1 MLSANAASFG
11 LRTSERQKMTL
22 SNQNRLKQELYV
34 KQKQIQFSNLLER
47 SNADIESHIKSLN
60 NVFLTTEDPSELKP
74 SNDDS
79 KSAPSS
85 QENADLSPQN
95 EDQDNFKIFSESQYP
110 GQSYSTGSSSNVS
123 LESDD
128 VRTRFEPVASN
139 TVSLHDYLV
148 QQIQLDGKFSGL
160 SPDLKQLCLEII
172 DNLDTNGYYSP
183 PSEEFPSPTPLS
195 SSTIRRNQSANAN
208 ESDAYESEGRENNKL
223 VANSLAKAN
232 QTSDISLQ
240 REGGLLE
247 SALKIVQSLD
257 PPGVGARN
265 FQESLLLR
273 LKQDAK
279 YRVQLQ
285 KLIAEHFDDFIHRKL
300 VHLAKTTGYSQE
312 ELVEFY
318 KEYPFN
324 PLPGELYSSS
334 SAPPPVVKP
343 DIIIEFD
350 SNGRLIIRL
359 DNALEDLT
367 LDPYYQ
373 KLLISKRI
381 DPTTKRYL
389 QSKRIE
395 AQMLIEALKNRGTT
409 LLRVAKAVADF
420 QYKLFLTPHSTPLSL
435 TQQQIADKIGLDAS
449 TVSRACNNKWLSTP
463 RGVFSFKYLFP
474 KAVTGEVTTFNISD
488 KIRKLVAEENPLAP
502 LSDEDISKELKNRF
516 SIVISRKT
524 VQEHRDKIGIKNS
537 RMRRKNSLKAK

>member
-1 MLSANAASFG
+1 MLSPNIASFG
-11 LRTSERQKMTL
+11 LRTSDRQKMTL
-22 SNQNRLKQELYV
+22 SEQNRLKQELYV

-60 NVFLTTEDPSELKP
+60 NIFLTTEEPSQLKP
-74 SNDDS
+74 SIEDS
-79 KSAPSS
+79 
-85 QENADLSPQN
+85 QLELSPKKDANVTRQS
-95 EDQDNFKIFSESQYP
+95 EDQDNFKIFSDP
-110 GQSYSTGSSSNVS
+110 QSREQFYSSSSSSSYS

-128 VRTRFEPVASN
+128 VRTRFEPIAPN
-139 TVSLHDYLV
+139 ALSLHDYLV
-148 QQIQLDGKFSGL
+148 QQIQLDGKYARL
-160 SPDLKQLCLEII
+160 PLNLKRLCLEII
-172 DNLDTNGYYSP
+172 DSLDPNGYYSS
-183 PSEEFPSPTPLS
+183 PSQGLDSQLDVSGSPKRREKSSQAHDESTKREKTEFVPNSTEKTSPTLDS
-195 SSTIRRNQSANAN
+195 SPRPEDNQ
-208 ESDAYESEGRENNKL
+208 
-223 VANSLAKAN
+223 
-232 QTSDISLQ
+232 
-240 REGGLLE
+240 LE

-273 LKQDAK
+273 LKKDAK

-285 KLIAEHFDDFIHRKL
+285 KLIAEHFDDFIHRRL
-300 VHLAKTTGYSQE
+300 VHLAKTSGYSQE
-312 ELVEFY
+312 ELAEFY
-318 KEYPFN
+318 KEFPFY

-343 DIIIEFD
+343 DIIVEL
-350 SNGRLIIRL
+350 SANGRLIIRL
-359 DNALEDLT
+359 DDALEDLT

-373 KLLISKRI
+373 KLLFSKRI
-381 DPTTKRYL
+381 DSTTKRYL
-389 QSKRIE
+389 QTKRIE

-420 QYKLFLTPHSTPLSL
+420 QYKFFLTPLSTPLSL

-474 KAVTGEVTTFNISD
+474 KAVTGEVTPFNISD
-488 KIRKLVAEENPLAP
+488 KIRKLVAEENPSSP
-502 LSDEDISKELKNRF
+502 LSDEEISRELKKRF
-516 SIVISRKT
+516 SIAISRKT

-537 RMRRKNSLKAK
+537 RMRRKRSLNEN

>member
-1 MLSANAASFG
+1 MLSPNIASFG
-11 LRTSERQKMTL
+11 LRTSDRQKMTL
-22 SNQNRLKQELYV
+22 SEQNRLKQELYV

-60 NVFLTTEDPSELKP
+60 NIFLTTEEPSQLKSSIEDSQLELPPKKDANVTRQ
-74 SNDDS
+74 S
-79 KSAPSS
+79 
-85 QENADLSPQN
+85 
-95 EDQDNFKIFSESQYP
+95 EDQDNFKIFSDP
-110 GQSYSTGSSSNVS
+110 QSREQFHSSSSSSSYS

-128 VRTRFEPVASN
+128 VRTRFEPIAPN
-139 TVSLHDYLV
+139 ALSLHDYLV
-148 QQIQLDGKFSGL
+148 QQIQLDGKYARL
-160 SPDLKQLCLEII
+160 PLNLKRLCLEII
-172 DNLDTNGYYSP
+172 DSLDPNGYYSS
-183 PSEEFPSPTPLS
+183 PSQGLDSPLDVSGSPKRREKSSQAHDESTKREKTEFIPNSTEKTSPTLDS
-195 SSTIRRNQSANAN
+195 SPRPEDNQ
-208 ESDAYESEGRENNKL
+208 
-223 VANSLAKAN
+223 
-232 QTSDISLQ
+232 
-240 REGGLLE
+240 LE

-273 LKQDAK
+273 LKKDAK

-285 KLIAEHFDDFIHRKL
+285 KLIAEHFDDFIHRRL
-300 VHLAKTTGYSQE
+300 VHLAKTSGYSQE
-312 ELVEFY
+312 ELAEFY
-318 KEYPFN
+318 KEFPFY

-343 DIIIEFD
+343 DIIVEL
-350 SNGRLIIRL
+350 SANGRLIIRL
-359 DNALEDLT
+359 DDALEDLT

-373 KLLISKRI
+373 KLLFSKRI
-381 DPTTKRYL
+381 DSTTKRYL
-389 QSKRIE
+389 QTKRIE

-420 QYKLFLTPHSTPLSL
+420 QYKFFLTPLSTPLSL

-474 KAVTGEVTTFNISD
+474 KAVTGEVTPFNISD
-488 KIRKLVAEENPLAP
+488 KIRKLVAEENPSSP
-502 LSDEDISKELKNRF
+502 LSDEEISRELKKRF
-516 SIVISRKT
+516 SIAISRKT

-537 RMRRKNSLKAK
+537 RMRRKRSLNEN

>member
-1 MLSANAASFG
+1 MLSPNIASFG
-11 LRTSERQKMTL
+11 LRTSDRQKMTL
-22 SNQNRLKQELYV
+22 SEQNRLKQELYV

-60 NVFLTTEDPSELKP
+60 NIFLTTEEPSQLKP
-74 SNDDS
+74 SIEDS
-79 KSAPSS
+79 
-85 QENADLSPQN
+85 QLELSPKKDANVTRQS
-95 EDQDNFKIFSESQYP
+95 EDQDNFKIFSDP
-110 GQSYSTGSSSNVS
+110 QSREQFYSSSSSSSYS

-128 VRTRFEPVASN
+128 VRTRFEPIAPN
-139 TVSLHDYLV
+139 ALSLHDYLV
-148 QQIQLDGKFSGL
+148 QQIQLDGKYARL
-160 SPDLKQLCLEII
+160 PLNLKRLCLEII
-172 DNLDTNGYYSP
+172 DSLDPNGYYSS
-183 PSEEFPSPTPLS
+183 PSQGLDSPLDVSGSPKRREKSSQAHDESTKREKTEFVPNSTEKTSPTLDS
-195 SSTIRRNQSANAN
+195 SPRPEDNQ
-208 ESDAYESEGRENNKL
+208 
-223 VANSLAKAN
+223 
-232 QTSDISLQ
+232 
-240 REGGLLE
+240 LE

-273 LKQDAK
+273 LKKDAK

-285 KLIAEHFDDFIHRKL
+285 KLIAEHFDDFIHRRL
-300 VHLAKTTGYSQE
+300 VHLAKTSGYSQE
-312 ELVEFY
+312 ELAEFY
-318 KEYPFN
+318 KEFPFY

-343 DIIIEFD
+343 DIIVEL
-350 SNGRLIIRL
+350 SANGRLIIRL
-359 DNALEDLT
+359 DDALEDLT

-373 KLLISKRI
+373 KLLFSKRI
-381 DPTTKRYL
+381 DSTTKRYL
-389 QSKRIE
+389 QTKRIE

-420 QYKLFLTPHSTPLSL
+420 QYKFFLTPLSTPLSL

-474 KAVTGEVTTFNISD
+474 KAVTGEVTPFNISD
-488 KIRKLVAEENPLAP
+488 KIRKLVAEENPSSP
-502 LSDEDISKELKNRF
+502 LSDEEISRELKKRF
-516 SIVISRKT
+516 SIAISRKT

-537 RMRRKNSLKAK
+537 RMRRKRSLNEN

>member
-1 MLSANAASFG
+1 MLSPNIASFG
-11 LRTSERQKMTL
+11 LRTSDRQKMTL
-22 SNQNRLKQELYV
+22 SEQNRLKQELYV

-60 NVFLTTEDPSELKP
+60 NIFLTTEEPSQLKP
-74 SNDDS
+74 SIEDS
-79 KSAPSS
+79 QLELPPKKDANVTRQS
-85 QENADLSPQN
+85 
-95 EDQDNFKIFSESQYP
+95 EDQDNFKIFSDP
-110 GQSYSTGSSSNVS
+110 QSREQFHSSSSSSSHS

-128 VRTRFEPVASN
+128 VRTRFEPIAPN
-139 TVSLHDYLV
+139 ALSLHDYLV
-148 QQIQLDGKFSGL
+148 QQIQLDGKYARL
-160 SPDLKQLCLEII
+160 PLNLKRLCLEII
-172 DNLDTNGYYSP
+172 DSLDPNGYYSS
-183 PSEEFPSPTPLS
+183 PSQGLDSPLDVSGSPKRREKSSQAHDESTKREKTEFVPNSTEKTSPTLDS
-195 SSTIRRNQSANAN
+195 SPRPEDNQ
-208 ESDAYESEGRENNKL
+208 
-223 VANSLAKAN
+223 
-232 QTSDISLQ
+232 
-240 REGGLLE
+240 LE
-247 SALKIVQSLD
+247 SALKIVQTLD

-273 LKQDAK
+273 LKKDAK

-285 KLIAEHFDDFIHRKL
+285 KLIAEHFDDFIHRRL
-300 VHLAKTTGYSQE
+300 VHLAKTSGYSQE
-312 ELVEFY
+312 ELAEFY
-318 KEYPFN
+318 KEFPFY

-343 DIIIEFD
+343 DIIVEL
-350 SNGRLIIRL
+350 SANGRLIIRL
-359 DNALEDLT
+359 DDALEDLT

-373 KLLISKRI
+373 KLLFSKRI
-381 DPTTKRYL
+381 DSTTKRYL
-389 QSKRIE
+389 QTKRIE

-420 QYKLFLTPHSTPLSL
+420 QYKFFLTPLSTPLSL

-488 KIRKLVAEENPLAP
+488 KIRKLVAEENPSSP
-502 LSDEDISKELKNRF
+502 LSDEEISRELKKRF
-516 SIVISRKT
+516 SIAISRKT

-537 RMRRKNSLKAK
+537 RMRRKRSLNEN

>member
-1 MLSANAASFG
+1 MLSPNIASFG
-11 LRTSERQKMTL
+11 LRTSDRQKMTL
-22 SNQNRLKQELYV
+22 SEQNRLKQELYV

-60 NVFLTTEDPSELKP
+60 NIFLTTEEPSQLKP
-74 SNDDS
+74 SIEDS
-79 KSAPSS
+79 QLELPPKKDANVTRQS
-85 QENADLSPQN
+85 
-95 EDQDNFKIFSESQYP
+95 EDQDNFKIFSDP
-110 GQSYSTGSSSNVS
+110 QSREQFYSSSSSSSYS

-128 VRTRFEPVASN
+128 VRTRFEPIAPN
-139 TVSLHDYLV
+139 ALSLHDYLV
-148 QQIQLDGKFSGL
+148 QQIQLDGKYARL
-160 SPDLKQLCLEII
+160 PLNLKRLCLEII
-172 DNLDTNGYYSP
+172 DSLDPNGYYSS
-183 PSEEFPSPTPLS
+183 PSQGLGSPLDVSGSPKRREKSSPAHDESTKREKTEFIPNSTEKTSPTLDS
-195 SSTIRRNQSANAN
+195 SPRPEDNQ
-208 ESDAYESEGRENNKL
+208 
-223 VANSLAKAN
+223 
-232 QTSDISLQ
+232 
-240 REGGLLE
+240 LE

-273 LKQDAK
+273 LKKDAK

-285 KLIAEHFDDFIHRKL
+285 KLIAEHFDDFIHRRL
-300 VHLAKTTGYSQE
+300 VHLAKTSGYSQE
-312 ELVEFY
+312 ELAEFY
-318 KEYPFN
+318 KEFPFY

-343 DIIIEFD
+343 DIIVEL
-350 SNGRLIIRL
+350 SANGRLIIRL
-359 DNALEDLT
+359 DDALEDLT

-373 KLLISKRI
+373 KLLFSKRI
-381 DPTTKRYL
+381 DSTTKRYL
-389 QSKRIE
+389 QTKRIE

-420 QYKLFLTPHSTPLSL
+420 QYKFFLTPLSTPLSL

-474 KAVTGEVTTFNISD
+474 KAVTGEVTPFNISD
-488 KIRKLVAEENPLAP
+488 KIRKLVAEENPSSP
-502 LSDEDISKELKNRF
+502 LSDEEISRELKKRF
-516 SIVISRKT
+516 SIAISRKT

-537 RMRRKNSLKAK
+537 RMRRKRSLNEN

>member
-1 MLSANAASFG
+1 MFSASVASFG
-11 LRTSERQKMTL
+11 LRTSDRQKMTL

-60 NVFLTTEDPSELKP
+60 NVFLTTEEPPQLKP
-74 SNDDS
+74 SVEDS
-79 KSAPSS
+79 QSASS
-85 QENADLSPQN
+85 SPIDVSFTRQN
-95 EDQDNFKIFSESQYP
+95 EDKDSFKLFSDSHSH
-110 GQSYSTGSSSNVS
+110 GQAYSSASSSNYS

-128 VRTRFEPVASN
+128 VRTRFEPVAPNSL
-139 TVSLHDYLV
+139 SLHDYLV
-148 QQIQLDGKFSGL
+148 QQIQLDGKFAGL
-160 SPDLKQLCLEII
+160 SLNIKQHCLKII
-172 DNLDTNGYYSP
+172 DSIDSNGYYSP
-183 PSEEFPSPTPLS
+183 PSEGLPSPLGVLES
-195 SSTIRRNQSANAN
+195 SEHLEKNSGNHDCTGN
-208 ESDAYESEGRENNKL
+208 ESKKQCI
-223 VANSLAKAN
+223 ANSTVKAI
-232 QTSDISLQ
+232 QTFEAFPQSEKEQ
-240 REGGLLE
+240 HE

-273 LKQDAK
+273 LKKDAK

-285 KLIAEHFDDFIHRKL
+285 KLIAEHFDDFIHRRL
-300 VHLAKTTGYSQE
+300 VRLAKTSGYSQE

-318 KEYPFN
+318 KEFPFY
-324 PLPGELYSSS
+324 PLPGELYSPS

-343 DIIIEFD
+343 DIIVELD

-373 KLLISKRI
+373 KLLLSKRI
-381 DPTTKRYL
+381 DSTTKRYL

-420 QYKLFLTPHSTPLSL
+420 QYKFFLTPHSTPLSL

-488 KIRKLVAEENPLAP
+488 KIRKLVAEENPSSP
-502 LSDEDISKELKNRF
+502 LSDEEIARELKMRF

-537 RMRRKNSLKAK
+537 RMRKKRSPKEN

>member
-1 MLSANAASFG
+1 MLSPNIASFG
-11 LRTSERQKMTL
+11 LRTSDRQKMTL
-22 SNQNRLKQELYV
+22 SEQNRLKQELYV

-60 NVFLTTEDPSELKP
+60 NIFLTTEEPSQLKSSIEDSQLELPPKKDANVTRQ
-74 SNDDS
+74 S
-79 KSAPSS
+79 
-85 QENADLSPQN
+85 
-95 EDQDNFKIFSESQYP
+95 EDQDNFKIFSDP
-110 GQSYSTGSSSNVS
+110 QSREQFHSSSSSSSYS

-128 VRTRFEPVASN
+128 VRTRFEPIAPN
-139 TVSLHDYLV
+139 ALSLHDYLV
-148 QQIQLDGKFSGL
+148 QQIQLDGKYARL
-160 SPDLKQLCLEII
+160 PLNLKRLCLEII
-172 DNLDTNGYYSP
+172 DSLDPNGYYSS
-183 PSEEFPSPTPLS
+183 PSQGLDSPLDVSGSPKRREKSSQAHDESTKREKTEFIPNSTEKTSPTLDS
-195 SSTIRRNQSANAN
+195 SPRPEDNQ
-208 ESDAYESEGRENNKL
+208 
-223 VANSLAKAN
+223 
-232 QTSDISLQ
+232 
-240 REGGLLE
+240 LE

-273 LKQDAK
+273 LKKDAK

-285 KLIAEHFDDFIHRKL
+285 KLIAEHFDDFIHRRL
-300 VHLAKTTGYSQE
+300 VHLAKTSGYSQE
-312 ELVEFY
+312 ELAEFY
-318 KEYPFN
+318 KEFPFY

-343 DIIIEFD
+343 DIIVEL
-350 SNGRLIIRL
+350 SANGRLIIRL
-359 DNALEDLT
+359 DDALEDLT

-373 KLLISKRI
+373 KLLFSKRI
-381 DPTTKRYL
+381 DSTTKRYL
-389 QSKRIE
+389 QTKRIE

-420 QYKLFLTPHSTPLSL
+420 QYKFFLTPLSTPLSL

-474 KAVTGEVTTFNISD
+474 KAVTGEVTSFNISD
-488 KIRKLVAEENPLAP
+488 KIRKLVAEENPSSP
-502 LSDEDISKELKNRF
+502 LSDEEISRELKKRF
-516 SIVISRKT
+516 SIAISRKT

-537 RMRRKNSLKAK
+537 RMRRKRSLNEN

>member
-1 MLSANAASFG
+1 MLSPNIASFG
-11 LRTSERQKMTL
+11 LRTSDRQKMTL
-22 SNQNRLKQELYV
+22 SEQNRLKQELYV

-60 NVFLTTEDPSELKP
+60 NIFLTTEEPSQLKP
-74 SNDDS
+74 SIEDS
-79 KSAPSS
+79 QLELPPKKDANVTRQS
-85 QENADLSPQN
+85 
-95 EDQDNFKIFSESQYP
+95 EDQDNFKIFSDP
-110 GQSYSTGSSSNVS
+110 QSREQFYSSSSSSSYS

-128 VRTRFEPVASN
+128 VRTRFEPIAPN
-139 TVSLHDYLV
+139 ALSLHDYLV
-148 QQIQLDGKFSGL
+148 QQIQLDGKYARL
-160 SPDLKQLCLEII
+160 PLNLKRLCLEII
-172 DNLDTNGYYSP
+172 DSLDPNGYYSS
-183 PSEEFPSPTPLS
+183 PSQGLDSPLNVSGSPKRREKSSQAHDESTKREKTEFIPNSTEKTSPTLDS
-195 SSTIRRNQSANAN
+195 SPRPEDNQ
-208 ESDAYESEGRENNKL
+208 
-223 VANSLAKAN
+223 
-232 QTSDISLQ
+232 
-240 REGGLLE
+240 LE

-273 LKQDAK
+273 LKKDAK

-285 KLIAEHFDDFIHRKL
+285 KLIAEHFDDFIHRRL
-300 VHLAKTTGYSQE
+300 VHLAKTSGYSQE
-312 ELVEFY
+312 ELAEFY
-318 KEYPFN
+318 KEFPFY

-343 DIIIEFD
+343 DIIVEL
-350 SNGRLIIRL
+350 SANGRLIIRL
-359 DNALEDLT
+359 DDALEDLT

-373 KLLISKRI
+373 KLLFSKRI
-381 DPTTKRYL
+381 DSTTKRYL
-389 QSKRIE
+389 QTKRIE

-420 QYKLFLTPHSTPLSL
+420 QYKFFLTPLSTPLSL

-474 KAVTGEVTTFNISD
+474 KAVTGEVTPFNISD
-488 KIRKLVAEENPLAP
+488 KIRKLVAEENPSSP
-502 LSDEDISKELKNRF
+502 LSDEEISRELKKRF
-516 SIVISRKT
+516 SIAISRKT

-537 RMRRKNSLKAK
+537 RMRRKRSLNEN

>member
-1 MLSANAASFG
+1 MLSPNIASFG
-11 LRTSERQKMTL
+11 LRTSDRQKMTL
-22 SNQNRLKQELYV
+22 SEQNRLKQELYV

-60 NVFLTTEDPSELKP
+60 NIFLTTEEPSQLKP
-74 SNDDS
+74 SIEDS
-79 KSAPSS
+79 QLELPPKKDANVTRQS
-85 QENADLSPQN
+85 
-95 EDQDNFKIFSESQYP
+95 EDQDNFKIFSDP
-110 GQSYSTGSSSNVS
+110 QSREQFHSSSSSSSYS

-128 VRTRFEPVASN
+128 VRTRFEPIAPN
-139 TVSLHDYLV
+139 ALSLHDYLV
-148 QQIQLDGKFSGL
+148 QQIQLDGKYARL
-160 SPDLKQLCLEII
+160 PLNLKRLCLEII
-172 DNLDTNGYYSP
+172 DFLDPNGYYSS
-183 PSEEFPSPTPLS
+183 PSQGLDSPLDVSGSPKRREKSSQAHDESTKREKTEFVPNSTEKTSPTLDS
-195 SSTIRRNQSANAN
+195 SPRPEDNQ
-208 ESDAYESEGRENNKL
+208 
-223 VANSLAKAN
+223 
-232 QTSDISLQ
+232 
-240 REGGLLE
+240 LE

-273 LKQDAK
+273 LKKDAK

-285 KLIAEHFDDFIHRKL
+285 KLIAEHFDDFIHRRL
-300 VHLAKTTGYSQE
+300 VHLAKTSGYSQE
-312 ELVEFY
+312 ELAEFY
-318 KEYPFN
+318 KEFPFY

-343 DIIIEFD
+343 DIIVEL
-350 SNGRLIIRL
+350 SANGRLIIRL
-359 DNALEDLT
+359 DDALEDLT

-373 KLLISKRI
+373 KLLFSKRI
-381 DPTTKRYL
+381 DSTTKRYL
-389 QSKRIE
+389 QTKRIE

-420 QYKLFLTPHSTPLSL
+420 QYKFFLTPLSTPLSL

-474 KAVTGEVTTFNISD
+474 KAVTGEVTPFNISD
-488 KIRKLVAEENPLAP
+488 KIRKLVAEENPSSP
-502 LSDEDISKELKNRF
+502 LSDEEISRELKKRF
-516 SIVISRKT
+516 SIAISRKT

-537 RMRRKNSLKAK
+537 RMRRKRSLNEN

>member
-1 MLSANAASFG
+1 MLSPNIASFG
-11 LRTSERQKMTL
+11 LRTSDRQKMTL
-22 SNQNRLKQELYV
+22 SEQNRLKQELYV

-60 NVFLTTEDPSELKP
+60 NIFLTTEEPSQLKP
-74 SNDDS
+74 SIEDS
-79 KSAPSS
+79 
-85 QENADLSPQN
+85 QLELSPKKDANVTRQS
-95 EDQDNFKIFSESQYP
+95 EDQDNFKIFSDP
-110 GQSYSTGSSSNVS
+110 QSREQFHSSSSSSSYS

-128 VRTRFEPVASN
+128 VRTRFEPIAPN
-139 TVSLHDYLV
+139 ALSLHDYLV
-148 QQIQLDGKFSGL
+148 QQIQLDGKYARL
-160 SPDLKQLCLEII
+160 PLNLKRLCLEII
-172 DNLDTNGYYSP
+172 DSLDPNGYYSS
-183 PSEEFPSPTPLS
+183 PSQGLDSPLDVSGSPKRREKSSQAHDESTKREKTEFVPNSTEKTSPTLDS
-195 SSTIRRNQSANAN
+195 SPRPEDNQ
-208 ESDAYESEGRENNKL
+208 
-223 VANSLAKAN
+223 
-232 QTSDISLQ
+232 
-240 REGGLLE
+240 LE

-273 LKQDAK
+273 LKKDAK

-285 KLIAEHFDDFIHRKL
+285 KLIAEHFDDFIHRRL
-300 VHLAKTTGYSQE
+300 VHLAKTSGYSQE
-312 ELVEFY
+312 ELAEFY
-318 KEYPFN
+318 KEFPFY

-343 DIIIEFD
+343 DIIVEL
-350 SNGRLIIRL
+350 SANGRLIIRL
-359 DNALEDLT
+359 DDALEDLT

-373 KLLISKRI
+373 KLLFSKRI
-381 DPTTKRYL
+381 DSTTKRYL
-389 QSKRIE
+389 QTKRIE

-420 QYKLFLTPHSTPLSL
+420 QYKFFLTPLSTPLSL

-474 KAVTGEVTTFNISD
+474 KAVTGEVTPFNISD
-488 KIRKLVAEENPLAP
+488 KIRKLVAEENPSSP
-502 LSDEDISKELKNRF
+502 LSDEEISRELKKRF
-516 SIVISRKT
+516 SIAISRKT

-537 RMRRKNSLKAK
+537 RMRRKRSLNEN

>member
-1 MLSANAASFG
+1 MLSPNIASFG
-11 LRTSERQKMTL
+11 LRTSDRQKMTL
-22 SNQNRLKQELYV
+22 SEQNRLKQELYV

-60 NVFLTTEDPSELKP
+60 NIFLTTEEPSQLKP
-74 SNDDS
+74 SIEDS
-79 KSAPSS
+79 QLELPPKKDANVTRQS
-85 QENADLSPQN
+85 
-95 EDQDNFKIFSESQYP
+95 EDQDNFKIFSDP
-110 GQSYSTGSSSNVS
+110 QSREQFYSSSSSSSYS

-128 VRTRFEPVASN
+128 VRTRFEPIAPN
-139 TVSLHDYLV
+139 ALSLHDYLV
-148 QQIQLDGKFSGL
+148 QQIQLDGKYARL
-160 SPDLKQLCLEII
+160 PLNLKRLCLEII
-172 DNLDTNGYYSP
+172 DSLDPNGYYSS
-183 PSEEFPSPTPLS
+183 PSQGLDSPLDVSGSPKRREKSSQAHDESTKREKTEFIPNSTEKTSPTLDS
-195 SSTIRRNQSANAN
+195 SPRPEDNQ
-208 ESDAYESEGRENNKL
+208 
-223 VANSLAKAN
+223 
-232 QTSDISLQ
+232 
-240 REGGLLE
+240 LE

-273 LKQDAK
+273 LKKDAK

-285 KLIAEHFDDFIHRKL
+285 KLIAEHFDDFIHRRL
-300 VHLAKTTGYSQE
+300 VHLAKTSGYSQE
-312 ELVEFY
+312 ELAEFY
-318 KEYPFN
+318 KEFPFY

-343 DIIIEFD
+343 DIIVEL
-350 SNGRLIIRL
+350 SANGRLIIRL
-359 DNALEDLT
+359 DDALEDLT

-373 KLLISKRI
+373 KLLFSKRI
-381 DPTTKRYL
+381 DSTTKRYL
-389 QSKRIE
+389 QTKRIE

-420 QYKLFLTPHSTPLSL
+420 QYKFFLTPLSTPLSL

-474 KAVTGEVTTFNISD
+474 KAVTGEVTPFNISD
-488 KIRKLVAEENPLAP
+488 KIRKLVAEENPSSP
-502 LSDEDISKELKNRF
+502 LSDEEISRELKKRF
-516 SIVISRKT
+516 SIAISRKT

-537 RMRRKNSLKAK
+537 RMRRKRSLNEN

>member
-1 MLSANAASFG
+1 MLSPNIASFG
-11 LRTSERQKMTL
+11 LRTSDRQKMTL
-22 SNQNRLKQELYV
+22 SEQNRLKQELYV

-60 NVFLTTEDPSELKP
+60 NIFLTTEEPSQLKP
-74 SNDDS
+74 SIEDS
-79 KSAPSS
+79 QLELPPKKDANVTRQS
-85 QENADLSPQN
+85 
-95 EDQDNFKIFSESQYP
+95 EDQDNFKIFSDP
-110 GQSYSTGSSSNVS
+110 QSREQFYSSSSSSSYS

-128 VRTRFEPVASN
+128 VRTRFEPIAPN
-139 TVSLHDYLV
+139 ALSLHDYLV
-148 QQIQLDGKFSGL
+148 QQIQLDGKYARL
-160 SPDLKQLCLEII
+160 PLNLKRLCLEII
-172 DNLDTNGYYSP
+172 DSLDPNGYYSS
-183 PSEEFPSPTPLS
+183 PSQGLDSPLDVSGSPKRREKSSQAHDESTKRKKTEFIPNSTEKTSPTLDS
-195 SSTIRRNQSANAN
+195 SPRPEDNQ
-208 ESDAYESEGRENNKL
+208 
-223 VANSLAKAN
+223 
-232 QTSDISLQ
+232 
-240 REGGLLE
+240 LE

-273 LKQDAK
+273 LKKDAK

-285 KLIAEHFDDFIHRKL
+285 KLIAEHFDDFIHRRL
-300 VHLAKTTGYSQE
+300 VHLAKTSGYSQE
-312 ELVEFY
+312 ELAEFY
-318 KEYPFN
+318 KEFPFY

-343 DIIIEFD
+343 DIIVEL
-350 SNGRLIIRL
+350 SANGRLIIRL
-359 DNALEDLT
+359 DDALEDLT

-373 KLLISKRI
+373 KLLFSKRI
-381 DPTTKRYL
+381 DSTTKRYL
-389 QSKRIE
+389 QTKRIE

-420 QYKLFLTPHSTPLSL
+420 QYKFFLTPLSTPLSL

-474 KAVTGEVTTFNISD
+474 KAVTGEVTPFNISD
-488 KIRKLVAEENPLAP
+488 KIRKLVAEENPSSP
-502 LSDEDISKELKNRF
+502 LSDEEISRELKKRF
-516 SIVISRKT
+516 SIAISRKT

-537 RMRRKNSLKAK
+537 RMRRKRSLNEN

>member
-1 MLSANAASFG
+1 MLSPNIASFG
-11 LRTSERQKMTL
+11 LRTSDRQKMTL
-22 SNQNRLKQELYV
+22 SEQNRLKQELYV

-60 NVFLTTEDPSELKP
+60 NIFLTTEEPSQLKP
-74 SNDDS
+74 SIEDS
-79 KSAPSS
+79 QLELPPKKDANVTRQS
-85 QENADLSPQN
+85 
-95 EDQDNFKIFSESQYP
+95 EDQDNFKIFSDP
-110 GQSYSTGSSSNVS
+110 QSREQFYSSSSSSSYS

-128 VRTRFEPVASN
+128 VRTRFEPIAPN
-139 TVSLHDYLV
+139 ALSLHDYLV
-148 QQIQLDGKFSGL
+148 QQIQLDGKYARL
-160 SPDLKQLCLEII
+160 PLNLKRLCLEII
-172 DNLDTNGYYSP
+172 DSLDPNGYYSS
-183 PSEEFPSPTPLS
+183 PSQGLDSPLDVSGSTKRREKSSQAHDESTKREKTEFIPNSTEKTSPTLDS
-195 SSTIRRNQSANAN
+195 SPRPEDNQ
-208 ESDAYESEGRENNKL
+208 
-223 VANSLAKAN
+223 
-232 QTSDISLQ
+232 
-240 REGGLLE
+240 LE

-273 LKQDAK
+273 LKKDAK

-285 KLIAEHFDDFIHRKL
+285 KLIAEHFDDFIHRRL
-300 VHLAKTTGYSQE
+300 VHLAKTSGYSQE
-312 ELVEFY
+312 ELAEFY
-318 KEYPFN
+318 KEFPFY

-343 DIIIEFD
+343 DIIVEL
-350 SNGRLIIRL
+350 SANGRLIIRL
-359 DNALEDLT
+359 DDALEDLT

-373 KLLISKRI
+373 KLLFSKRI
-381 DPTTKRYL
+381 DSTTKRYL
-389 QSKRIE
+389 QTKRIE

-420 QYKLFLTPHSTPLSL
+420 QYKFFLTPLSTPLSL

-474 KAVTGEVTTFNISD
+474 KAVTGEVTPFNISD
-488 KIRKLVAEENPLAP
+488 KIRKLVAEENPSSP
-502 LSDEDISKELKNRF
+502 LSDEEISRELKKRF
-516 SIVISRKT
+516 SIAISRKT

-537 RMRRKNSLKAK
+537 RMRRKRSLNEN

>member
-1 MLSANAASFG
+1 MLSPNIASFG
-11 LRTSERQKMTL
+11 LRTSERQKMAL
-22 SNQNRLKQELYV
+22 SEQNRLKQELYV

-60 NVFLTTEDPSELKP
+60 NIFLTTEEPSQLKP
-74 SNDDS
+74 SIEDS
-79 KSAPSS
+79 QLELPLKK
-85 QENADLSPQN
+85 NANVTRQG
-95 EDQDNFKIFSESQYP
+95 EDQDNFKFFSDSQSR
-110 GQSYSTGSSSNVS
+110 GQSYSSSSSSSYS

-128 VRTRFEPVASN
+128 VRTRFEPIAPN
-139 TVSLHDYLV
+139 ALSLHDYLV
-148 QQIQLDGKFSGL
+148 QQIQLDGKYAGL
-160 SPDLKQLCLEII
+160 PLNLKRLCLAII
-172 DNLDTNGYYSP
+172 DSLDPNGYYSS
-183 PSEEFPSPTPLS
+183 PSQGLDSPLDVSGSPERREKSSQAHDESTKREKTEFIPNSTEKTSPTLGS
-195 SSTIRRNQSANAN
+195 SPRPEDT
-208 ESDAYESEGRENNKL
+208 
-223 VANSLAKAN
+223 
-232 QTSDISLQ
+232 
-240 REGGLLE
+240 LLE

-273 LKQDAK
+273 LKKDAK

-285 KLIAEHFDDFIHRKL
+285 KLIAEHFDDFIHRRL
-300 VHLAKTTGYSQE
+300 VHLAKTSGYSQE
-312 ELVEFY
+312 ELAEFY
-318 KEYPFN
+318 KEFPFY

-343 DIIIEFD
+343 DIIVEL
-350 SNGRLIIRL
+350 SANGRLIIRL
-359 DNALEDLT
+359 DDTLEDLT

-373 KLLISKRI
+373 KLLFSKRI
-381 DPTTKRYL
+381 DSTTKRYL

-420 QYKLFLTPHSTPLSL
+420 QYKFFLTPLSTPLSL

-474 KAVTGEVTTFNISD
+474 KAVTGEVTPFNISD
-488 KIRKLVAEENPLAP
+488 KIRKLVAEENPSSP
-502 LSDEDISKELKNRF
+502 LSDEEISRELKNRF
-516 SIVISRKT
+516 SIAISRKT

-537 RMRRKNSLKAK
+537 RMRRKRSRKED

>member
-1 MLSANAASFG
+1 MLSPNIASFG
-11 LRTSERQKMTL
+11 LRTSDRQKMTL
-22 SNQNRLKQELYV
+22 SEQNRLKQELYV

-60 NVFLTTEDPSELKP
+60 NIFLTTEEPSQLKSSIEDSQLELPPKKDANVTRQ
-74 SNDDS
+74 S
-79 KSAPSS
+79 
-85 QENADLSPQN
+85 
-95 EDQDNFKIFSESQYP
+95 EDQDNFKIFSDP
-110 GQSYSTGSSSNVS
+110 QSREQFHSSSSSSSYS

-128 VRTRFEPVASN
+128 VRTRFEPIAPN
-139 TVSLHDYLV
+139 ALSLHDYLV
-148 QQIQLDGKFSGL
+148 QQIQLDGKYARL
-160 SPDLKQLCLEII
+160 PLNLKRLCLEII
-172 DNLDTNGYYSP
+172 DSLDPNGYYSS
-183 PSEEFPSPTPLS
+183 PSQGLDSQLDVSGSPKRREKSSQAHDESTKREKTEFIPNSTEKTSPTLDS
-195 SSTIRRNQSANAN
+195 SPRPEDNQ
-208 ESDAYESEGRENNKL
+208 
-223 VANSLAKAN
+223 
-232 QTSDISLQ
+232 
-240 REGGLLE
+240 LE

-273 LKQDAK
+273 LKKDAK

-285 KLIAEHFDDFIHRKL
+285 KLIAEHFDDFIHRRL
-300 VHLAKTTGYSQE
+300 VHLAKTSGYSQE
-312 ELVEFY
+312 ELAEFY
-318 KEYPFN
+318 KEFPFY

-343 DIIIEFD
+343 DIIVEL
-350 SNGRLIIRL
+350 SANGRLIIRL
-359 DNALEDLT
+359 DDALEDLT

-373 KLLISKRI
+373 KLLFSKRI
-381 DPTTKRYL
+381 DSTTKRYL
-389 QSKRIE
+389 QTKRIE

-420 QYKLFLTPHSTPLSL
+420 QYKFFLTPLSTPLSL

-474 KAVTGEVTTFNISD
+474 KAVTGEVTPFNISD
-488 KIRKLVAEENPLAP
+488 KIRKLVAEENPSSP
-502 LSDEDISKELKNRF
+502 LSDEEISRELKKRF
-516 SIVISRKT
+516 SIAISRKT

-537 RMRRKNSLKAK
+537 RMRRKRSLNEN

>member
-1 MLSANAASFG
+1 MLSPNIASFG
-11 LRTSERQKMTL
+11 LRTSDRQKMTL
-22 SNQNRLKQELYV
+22 SEQNRLKQELYV

-60 NVFLTTEDPSELKP
+60 NIFLTTEEPSQLKP
-74 SNDDS
+74 SIEDS
-79 KSAPSS
+79 QLELPPKKDANVTRQS
-85 QENADLSPQN
+85 
-95 EDQDNFKIFSESQYP
+95 EDQDNFKIFSDP
-110 GQSYSTGSSSNVS
+110 QSREQFYSSSSSSSYS

-128 VRTRFEPVASN
+128 VRTRFEPIAPN
-139 TVSLHDYLV
+139 ALSLHDYLV
-148 QQIQLDGKFSGL
+148 QQIQLDGKYARL
-160 SPDLKQLCLEII
+160 PLNLKRLCLEII
-172 DNLDTNGYYSP
+172 DSLDPNGYYSS
-183 PSEEFPSPTPLS
+183 PSQGLDSPLDVSGSPKRREKSYQAHDESTKREKTEFIPNSTEKTSPTLDS
-195 SSTIRRNQSANAN
+195 SPRPEDNQ
-208 ESDAYESEGRENNKL
+208 
-223 VANSLAKAN
+223 
-232 QTSDISLQ
+232 
-240 REGGLLE
+240 LE

-273 LKQDAK
+273 LKKDAK

-285 KLIAEHFDDFIHRKL
+285 KLIAEHFDDFIHRRL
-300 VHLAKTTGYSQE
+300 VHLAKTSGYSQE
-312 ELVEFY
+312 ELAEFY
-318 KEYPFN
+318 KEFPFY

-343 DIIIEFD
+343 DIIVEL
-350 SNGRLIIRL
+350 SANGRLIIRL
-359 DNALEDLT
+359 DDALEDLT

-373 KLLISKRI
+373 KLLFSKRI
-381 DPTTKRYL
+381 DSTTKRYL
-389 QSKRIE
+389 QTKRIE

-420 QYKLFLTPHSTPLSL
+420 QYKFFLTPLSTPLSL

-474 KAVTGEVTTFNISD
+474 KAVTGEVTPFNISD
-488 KIRKLVAEENPLAP
+488 KIRKLVAEENPSSP
-502 LSDEDISKELKNRF
+502 LSDEEISRELKKRF
-516 SIVISRKT
+516 SIAISRKT

-537 RMRRKNSLKAK
+537 RMRRKRSLNEN

>member
-1 MLSANAASFG
+1 MLSPNIASFG
-11 LRTSERQKMTL
+11 LRTSDRQKMTL
-22 SNQNRLKQELYV
+22 SEQNRLKQELYV

-60 NVFLTTEDPSELKP
+60 NIFLTTEEPSQLKSSIEDSQLELPPKKDANVTRQ
-74 SNDDS
+74 S
-79 KSAPSS
+79 
-85 QENADLSPQN
+85 
-95 EDQDNFKIFSESQYP
+95 EDQDNFKIFSDP
-110 GQSYSTGSSSNVS
+110 QSREQFHSSSSSSSYS

-128 VRTRFEPVASN
+128 VRTRFEPIAPN
-139 TVSLHDYLV
+139 ALSLHDYLV
-148 QQIQLDGKFSGL
+148 QQIQLDGKYARL
-160 SPDLKQLCLEII
+160 PLNLKRLCLEII
-172 DNLDTNGYYSP
+172 DSLDPNGYYSS
-183 PSEEFPSPTPLS
+183 PSQGLDSPLDVSGSPKRREKSSQAHDESTKREKTEFVPNSTEKTSPTLDS
-195 SSTIRRNQSANAN
+195 SPRPEDNQ
-208 ESDAYESEGRENNKL
+208 
-223 VANSLAKAN
+223 
-232 QTSDISLQ
+232 
-240 REGGLLE
+240 LE

-273 LKQDAK
+273 LKKDAK

-285 KLIAEHFDDFIHRKL
+285 KLIAEHFDDFIHRRL
-300 VHLAKTTGYSQE
+300 VHLAKTSGYSQE
-312 ELVEFY
+312 ELAEFY
-318 KEYPFN
+318 KEFPFY

-343 DIIIEFD
+343 DIIVEL
-350 SNGRLIIRL
+350 SANGRLIIRL
-359 DNALEDLT
+359 DDALEDLT

-373 KLLISKRI
+373 KLLFSKRI
-381 DPTTKRYL
+381 DSTTKRYL
-389 QSKRIE
+389 QTKRIE

-420 QYKLFLTPHSTPLSL
+420 QYKFFLTPLSTPLSL

-474 KAVTGEVTTFNISD
+474 KAVTGEVTPFNISD
-488 KIRKLVAEENPLAP
+488 KIRKLVAEENPSSP
-502 LSDEDISKELKNRF
+502 LSDEEISRELKKRF
-516 SIVISRKT
+516 SIAISRKT

-537 RMRRKNSLKAK
+537 RMRRKRSLNEN

>member
-1 MLSANAASFG
+1 MLSPNIASFG
-11 LRTSERQKMTL
+11 LRTSDRQKMTL
-22 SNQNRLKQELYV
+22 SEQNRLKQELYV

-60 NVFLTTEDPSELKP
+60 NIFLTTEEPSQLKP
-74 SNDDS
+74 SIEDS
-79 KSAPSS
+79 QLELPPKKDANVTRQS
-85 QENADLSPQN
+85 
-95 EDQDNFKIFSESQYP
+95 EDQDNFKIFSDP
-110 GQSYSTGSSSNVS
+110 QSREQFYSSSSSSSYS

-128 VRTRFEPVASN
+128 VRTRFEPIAPN
-139 TVSLHDYLV
+139 ALSLHDYLV
-148 QQIQLDGKFSGL
+148 QQIQLDGKYARL
-160 SPDLKQLCLEII
+160 PLNLKRLCLEII
-172 DNLDTNGYYSP
+172 DSLDPNGYYSS
-183 PSEEFPSPTPLS
+183 PSQGLDSPLNVSGSPKRREKSSQAHDESTKREKTEFIPNSTEKTSPTLDS
-195 SSTIRRNQSANAN
+195 SPRPEDNQ
-208 ESDAYESEGRENNKL
+208 
-223 VANSLAKAN
+223 
-232 QTSDISLQ
+232 
-240 REGGLLE
+240 LE

-273 LKQDAK
+273 LKKDAK

-285 KLIAEHFDDFIHRKL
+285 KLIAEHFDDFIHRRL
-300 VHLAKTTGYSQE
+300 VHLAKTSGYSQE
-312 ELVEFY
+312 ELAEFY
-318 KEYPFN
+318 KKFPFY

-343 DIIIEFD
+343 DIIVEL
-350 SNGRLIIRL
+350 SANGRLIIRL
-359 DNALEDLT
+359 DDALEDLT

-373 KLLISKRI
+373 KLLFSKRI
-381 DPTTKRYL
+381 DSTTKRYL
-389 QSKRIE
+389 QTKRIE

-420 QYKLFLTPHSTPLSL
+420 QYKFFLTPLSTPLSL

-474 KAVTGEVTTFNISD
+474 KAVTGEVTPFNISD
-488 KIRKLVAEENPLAP
+488 KIRKLVAEENPSSP
-502 LSDEDISKELKNRF
+502 LSDEEISRELKKRF
-516 SIVISRKT
+516 SIAISRKT

-537 RMRRKNSLKAK
+537 RMRRKRSLNEN

>member
-1 MLSANAASFG
+1 MLSPNIASFG
-11 LRTSERQKMTL
+11 LRTSDRQKMAL
-22 SNQNRLKQELYV
+22 SEQNRLKQELYV

-60 NVFLTTEDPSELKP
+60 NIFLTTEEPSQLKP
-74 SNDDS
+74 SIEDS
-79 KSAPSS
+79 QLELPLKKDANVAR
-85 QENADLSPQN
+85 QG
-95 EDQDNFKIFSESQYP
+95 EDQDNFKFFSDSQSR
-110 GQSYSTGSSSNVS
+110 GQSYSSTSSSSYS

-128 VRTRFEPVASN
+128 VRTRFEPIAPN
-139 TVSLHDYLV
+139 ALSLHDYLV
-148 QQIQLDGKFSGL
+148 QQIQLDGKYAGL
-160 SPDLKQLCLEII
+160 PLNLKRLCLEII
-172 DNLDTNGYYSP
+172 DSLDPNGYYSS
-183 PSEEFPSPTPLS
+183 PSQGLDSPLDVSGSPERREKSSQAHDEPTKREKTEFIPNSTEKTSPTLGS
-195 SSTIRRNQSANAN
+195 SPRPEDT
-208 ESDAYESEGRENNKL
+208 
-223 VANSLAKAN
+223 
-232 QTSDISLQ
+232 
-240 REGGLLE
+240 LLE

-273 LKQDAK
+273 LKKDAK

-285 KLIAEHFDDFIHRKL
+285 KLIAEHFDDFIHRRL
-300 VHLAKTTGYSQE
+300 VHLAKTSGYSQE
-312 ELVEFY
+312 ELAEFY
-318 KEYPFN
+318 KEFPFY

-343 DIIIEFD
+343 DIIVEL
-350 SNGRLIIRL
+350 SANGRLIIRL
-359 DNALEDLT
+359 DDALEDLT

-373 KLLISKRI
+373 KLLFSKRI
-381 DPTTKRYL
+381 DSTTKRYL

-420 QYKLFLTPHSTPLSL
+420 QYKFFLTPLSTPLSL

-474 KAVTGEVTTFNISD
+474 KAVTGEVTPFNISD
-488 KIRKLVAEENPLAP
+488 KIRKLVAEENPSSP
-502 LSDEDISKELKNRF
+502 LSDEEISRELKNRF
-516 SIVISRKT
+516 SIAISRKT

-537 RMRRKNSLKAK
+537 RMRRKRSRKED

>member
-1 MLSANAASFG
+1 MLSPNIASFG
-11 LRTSERQKMTL
+11 LRTSDRQKMTL
-22 SNQNRLKQELYV
+22 SEQNRLKQELYV

-60 NVFLTTEDPSELKP
+60 NIFLTTEEPSQLKP
-74 SNDDS
+74 SIEDS
-79 KSAPSS
+79 QLELPPKKDANVTRQS
-85 QENADLSPQN
+85 
-95 EDQDNFKIFSESQYP
+95 EDQDNFKIFSDP
-110 GQSYSTGSSSNVS
+110 QSREQFYSSSSSSSYS

-128 VRTRFEPVASN
+128 VRTRFEPIAPN
-139 TVSLHDYLV
+139 ALSLHDYLV
-148 QQIQLDGKFSGL
+148 QQIQLDGKYARL
-160 SPDLKQLCLEII
+160 PLNLKRLCLEII
-172 DNLDTNGYYSP
+172 DSLDPNGYYSS
-183 PSEEFPSPTPLS
+183 PSQGLDSPLDVSGSPKRREKSSQAHDESTKREKTEFVPNSTEKTNLTLDSSPRPED
-195 SSTIRRNQSANAN
+195 NQ
-208 ESDAYESEGRENNKL
+208 
-223 VANSLAKAN
+223 
-232 QTSDISLQ
+232 
-240 REGGLLE
+240 LE

-273 LKQDAK
+273 LKKDAK

-285 KLIAEHFDDFIHRKL
+285 KLIAEHFDDFIHRRL
-300 VHLAKTTGYSQE
+300 VHLAKTSGYSQE
-312 ELVEFY
+312 ELAEFY
-318 KEYPFN
+318 KEFPFY

-343 DIIIEFD
+343 DIIVEL
-350 SNGRLIIRL
+350 SANGRLIIRL
-359 DNALEDLT
+359 DDALEDLT

-373 KLLISKRI
+373 KLLFSKRI
-381 DPTTKRYL
+381 DSTTKRYL
-389 QSKRIE
+389 QTKRIE

-420 QYKLFLTPHSTPLSL
+420 QYKFFLTPLSTPLSL

-474 KAVTGEVTTFNISD
+474 KAVTGEVTSFNISD
-488 KIRKLVAEENPLAP
+488 KIRKLVAEENPSSP
-502 LSDEDISKELKNRF
+502 LSDEEISRELKKRF
-516 SIVISRKT
+516 SIAISRKT

-537 RMRRKNSLKAK
+537 RMRRKRSLNEN